1 MLLHV
6 PVCVFDIT
14 FFVHEIFLL
23 FNVMSSQF
31 LNHFSSA
38 FLAQLLLGVFYLSVP
53 IRILHVVLR
62 RVFFNLID
70 NCLCY
75 EFASPRIQGNSVFL
89 LLVLL
94 LSTLIPQVSI
104 PADVGRLEI

>member
-6 PVCVFDIT
+6 PVCVFDLT

-38 FLAQLLLGVFYLSVP
+38 FLAQLLLRVFFLGVL
-53 IRILHVVLR
+53 IRVLNVVLR
-62 RVFFNLID
+62 GVFFNFID

-75 EFASPRIQGNSVFL
+75 
-89 LLVLL
+89 
-94 LSTLIPQVSI
+94 
-104 PADVGRLEI
+104 